1 MAGLRTVTFGAA
13 VCLLVFACVSAD
25 DGKATGKPEPLHRLT
40 VRVLDPDGKPVAG
53 AHVGIDSHF
62 WAKHL
67 QPAVADADGFMYRF
81 HCVSDAKGLARI
93 ESATDDFRQMP
104 RGFYVVARHGGRHL
118 TAIAQV
124 DLSAST
130 RPFDV
135 TLVPE
140 CRVTGTLACAEFAKR
155 GRKLDWTNVYL
166 SVGKKRLMWCASEDK
181 GSFHFFLP
189 PGQYNL
195 DAYGTYLKDT
205 YETITVPAGKRELTV
220 RMEVPA
226 TRFALLQGLPAPNLR
241 DIAAWKNSQPL
252 KLSDLRGKCVLVD
265 FWGYWCNPCV
275 QGMPWLFRLHD
286 RFASEGLVV
295 IGIHV
300 DESTTG
306 PWVESVPKLD
316 EKLSTIRKELW
327 NGRDIPF
334 PVALVRHERPCPVVE
349 DYGINGYN
357 TCLLIDR
364 RGNVVDVVYD
374 NDEGLALVQ
383 KCLAEKPGPA
393 VPRGEI
399 H

>member
-1 MAGLRTVTFGAA
+1 
-13 VCLLVFACVSAD
+13 
-25 DGKATGKPEPLHRLT
+25 
-40 VRVLDPDGKPVAG
+40 
-53 AHVGIDSHF
+53 
-62 WAKHL
+62 
-67 QPAVADADGFMYRF
+67 
-81 HCVSDAKGLARI
+81 
-93 ESATDDFRQMP
+93 
-104 RGFYVVARHGGRHL
+104 
-118 TAIAQV
+118 
-124 DLSAST
+124 
-130 RPFDV
+130 
-135 TLVPE
+135 
-140 CRVTGTLACAEFAKR
+140 
-155 GRKLDWTNVYL
+155 
-166 SVGKKRLMWCASEDK
+166 
-181 GSFHFFLP
+181 
-189 PGQYNL
+189 
-195 DAYGTYLKDT
+195 
-205 YETITVPAGKRELTV
+205 
-220 RMEVPA
+220 
-226 TRFALLQGLPAPNLR
+226 
-241 DIAAWKNSQPL
+241 
-252 KLSDLRGKCVLVD
+252 
-265 FWGYWCNPCV
+265 
-275 QGMPWLFRLHD
+275 MPWLFRLHD

-334 PVALVRHERPCPVVE
+334 PVALVRHERPCLVVE